1 MDRAG
6 ISSENE
12 YLCVEAFIAD
22 LAGARALAS
31 AFELGLIDH
40 LLAHQPCTES
50 DLAGRAKLDARGLGL
65 LLGLLRANRVVERDA
80 AGVRLSP
87 PFGAALRYR
96 DLLEA
101 KLDFAAIAAPDF
113 LESFTTLLADP
124 KRFQGVAR
132 IFELFSYQ
140 RCYDPTPENY
150 ANTARWMRI
159 TTALTK
165 YEAGACLSRH
175 DFSAYRRM
183 LDVGGNSGEFALQAC
198 RRHAALRATV
208 LDLPLV
214 CDLGARHLGKE
225 PESGRIDFVKV
236 DREVRPFPGGYDLV
250 TFKSM
255 LHDWPE
261 AEMRGFLA
269 RAHEALAPGGTVLI
283 FERCS
288 FEAGE
293 AGRGV
298 PLPYG
303 ALPIALFFRSYRE
316 RDAYAA
322 PLAEAGF
329 RDVRIE
335 TFELDLPFVLVTARK

>member
-1 MDRAG
+1 MNGMDRAG
-6 ISSENE
+6 IAGETE
-12 YLCVEAFIAD
+12 YLCVDEFIAD
-22 LAGARALAS
+22 VAGARALTS
-31 AFELGLIDH
+31 ALELGLIDH
-40 LLAHQPCTES
+40 LLAHQPCAES
-50 DLAGRAKLDARGLGL
+50 DLAGRARLDARGLGL
-65 LLGLLRANRVVERDA
+65 LLGLLRENRVVERDA
-80 AGVRLSP
+80 AGVRLTPTFS
-87 PFGAALRYR
+87 AALCYR

-101 KLDFAAIAAPDF
+101 KLDFAAVAAPDF
-113 LESFTTLLADP
+113 LESFTTLLTDP
-124 KRFQGVAR
+124 QRFQGVAR
-132 IFELFSYQ
+132 MFDLFSYQ

-198 RRHAALRATV
+198 RRHAGLRATV

-214 CDLGARHLGKE
+214 CDLGARHVARE
-225 PESGRIDFVKV
+225 PEAGRIDFLKV
-236 DREVRPFPGGYDLV
+236 DPAARPIAGGYDLV

-255 LHDWPE
+255 LHDWPD

-269 RAHEALAPGGTVLI
+269 RAREALDPGGTLLI

-288 FEAGE
+288 F
-293 AGRGV
+293 AGREA
-298 PLPYG
+298 PLSYG

-322 PLAEAGF
+322 PLAQAGF

-335 TFELDLPFVLVTARK
+335 SLELDLPFVLVTARK